1 MAVPPESQQHHQ
13 NQGDDE
19 VEEEMSMDD
28 FGQREERISNEDSA
42 PIIKKYNPLEDPDK
56 KY

>member
-1 MAVPPESQQHHQ
+1 MAVPPEALQHHQ

-42 PIIKKYNPLEDPDK
+42 PVIKKYNPLEDPDK
-56 KY
+56 RN